1 MPLQWVTKMA
11 VAENIYQYFLTFN
24 FVVMLIGGFLIV
36 LGILNRQDEGS
47 QSEDSHSRTSSPGHS
62 PGAEDVRS
70 SETALRRAE
79 RKLFKGKKVALN
91 ELLLVRYEVHAY
103 AEALSA
109 YNALKKKSGK
119 LYTQLNVN
127 GSTEKLKDV
136 KSAALKLG
144 EHLQAGIKKEGRT
157 VNMNNRAFRM
167 YNSAVSTV
175 RRVQDHD
182 KKYAENV
189 RDIGK
194 LDFHEKNHDTLG
206 SYNRLNVKEHVDY
219 LKLIKTKIDAG
230 LHTLQREEKRLANE
244 LKLGLHQIVTQHEG
258 LDGLR
263 DRSKKVYKLYKT
275 DKVNRT
281 KLSKEISQIRNR
293 TKYALRDQI
302 NQLTVQEVLEN
313 FKEKPFKITL
323 GGNKNKS
330 IKKLSEDWNKFYGDL
345 AAHVQKLTE
354 LMDEIDKVEGLE
366 EKLEKMVEQQQQP
379 PPPPPT
385 PQQPSQQPNG
395 NSNPGGTQNQSN
407 GATP

>member
-1 MPLQWVTKMA
+1 MA